1 MKYRKETVK
10 SPNGEGVRYYL
21 IQRETVNLREI
32 AERIEKKR
40 NVSAI
45 DTMRVIWNF
54 FEEITPMLADGDK
67 IEITDYCTLTPVVK
81 KGKNDQPS
89 VGGIQL
95 NLIGAMKKEM
105 GKIQLK
111 ECLNADKTAK

>member
-1 MKYRKETVK
+1 MNYRKETVK

-21 IQRETVNLREI
+21 VSRETVNLHEI
-32 AERIEKKR
+32 AERIEAKR

-54 FEEITPMLADGDK
+54 FDEITPMLAEGDK
-67 IEITDYCTLTPVVK
+67 IEITDYCTLTPVIK
-81 KGKNDQPS
+81 KGKDGKPN

-95 NLIGAMKKEM
+95 HPIGAMKKAM
-105 GKIQLK
+105 SNIRMK
-111 ECLNADKTAK
+111 EFKR